1 MNYDEFAFFNQQLA
15 AMLRDGIPLEGAL
28 KRLSS
33 EMRQSPLRGELERLA
48 ADLSRGAPL
57 REAARAR
64 DFPDLYRQLLEVGQS
79 ANDLPAALTLLAD
92 YYERRHLTWTR
103 LKGLLVYP
111 VIVLACAFG
120 LSVFLSSILYVFI
133 KNEVFTNLFGNSF
146 NPPSALL
153 GLWLPPCLIGA
164 AFLATVAGLTVPTL
178 RRRLR
183 WRLPAFKEASLAQLG
198 SAMSMMLKSGAP
210 LNEALAVVEKLEAG
224 TPAQPEIAAWRQNL
238 AAGRARFAEMA
249 AGSRIIPPLFVW
261 MVGNAGEDLGAG
273 FQTAGCLYQS
283 RAAEKSERLLWAALP
298 CAVMVLGLMIV
309 AQIGPGLMQ
318 LFRLIQNLSS

>member
-33 EMRQSPLRGELERLA
+33 EMRQSALRGELEKLA
-48 ADLSRGAPL
+48 ADLSRGVPL
-57 REAARAR
+57 REAARSR

-92 YYERRHLTWTR
+92 YYERRHLLWTR

-111 VIVLACAFG
+111 VIVLACALG
-120 LSVFLSSILYVFI
+120 LSVFLSCILYVFI
-133 KNEVFTNLFGNSF
+133 KNDIFTVLFGGNGD
-146 NPPSALL
+146 PSALLL
-153 GLWLPPCLIGA
+153 GLWLPPVFIGVAFIATLA
-164 AFLATVAGLTVPTL
+164 ALTVPSL

-183 WRLPAFKEASLAQLG
+183 WRLPAFKEASLAQVG
-198 SAMSMMLKSGAP
+198 SAMSLMLKSGAP
-210 LNEALAVVEKLEAG
+210 LNEALGLVEKLEAD
-224 TPAQPEIAAWRQNL
+224 TPAQREIAAWRKNL
-238 AAGRARFAEMA
+238 GAGRARFGEMA
-249 AGSRIIPPLFVW
+249 AGSRVFPPLFVW

-273 FQTAGCLYQS
+273 FQTAGSLFQA

-298 CAVMVLGLMIV
+298 CGALLLGLMII
-309 AQIGPGLMQ
+309 AQIGPAFAQ
-318 LFRLIQNLSS
+318 LLQLLRALSQ